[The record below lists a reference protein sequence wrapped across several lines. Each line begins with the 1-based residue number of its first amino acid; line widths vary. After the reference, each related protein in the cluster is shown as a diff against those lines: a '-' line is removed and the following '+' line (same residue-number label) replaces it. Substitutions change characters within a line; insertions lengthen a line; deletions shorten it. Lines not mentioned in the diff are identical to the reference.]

1 MDSIDKA
8 MHNLAAAQQE
18 LEQATPIA
26 FAEFLILLREKPY
39 PLVRNVFQIF
49 HDMVKSY
56 VGEGH
61 DEYPDDPESIHFL
74 GYDFAPLLV
83 DGTDQPFFTDRIFA
97 NRLMNL
103 AESFRSGA
111 QQNKIYIFDGPP
123 GCGKSTFLNNLLLR
137 FEEYC
142 NSDPGRRMEVVWRLD
157 RRSLGGRNPHE
168 SNPVIEK
175 LAKLLEHPHEEN
187 GADETIDTSPLG
199 DEQYIEVP
207 CPSHDNPLLLIPKEQ
222 RREFLDDLFE
232 NDEFKW
238 NLSYGKE
245 YDWVFRD
252 NPCTICSALYEAL
265 LSRLGSPFEVFQ
277 MIYARPYRF
286 NRRLGSGITVF
297 NPGDKPSRH
306 NVLSNQL
313 LQKRINALL
322 RDSNQVKY
330 VFSQYAK
337 TNDGIYALQDIKGHN
352 KDRLM
357 DLHNIISEGV
367 HKVDDI
373 EESVAS
379 LFLGVMNP
387 EDNRNLRGFQS
398 LSDRIEFVSIPYV
411 LEYNTEV
418 QIYRNIFGRY
428 IDESFLPRI
437 LENFARVI
445 ISTRLNKKSPA
456 MLDWIKK
463 PEKYKLYCDENL
475 HLLKMAIYGGVI
487 PSWLSEQDVK
497 AFTAKR
503 RRKIIAEAETEGDKG
518 FSGRDS
524 INIFHDILFGYA
536 KNGTHID
543 MEALCNFFTK
553 QRPELGKQIPDGFL
567 DSLLR
572 MYNYSIL
579 QEVKESLF
587 YYNEEQIGRDLQNYL
602 FALNYEVGSVE
613 TCTFTGDRVEITEDF
628 LDGIENRL
636 LGAGIERGRRLL
648 FREETQKEYTSRTL
662 TQEILVDEKVITE
675 TELYR
680 SLHERYVFH
689 VKEKVLEPFLENVN
703 FRRAIKDY
711 DRDEFHTYDQRIRND
726 VTYLV
731 TNLCDK
737 YGYNEQGAKEV
748 CIYVIDN
755 ELAQEFADQ

>member
-18 LEQATPIA
+18 AEQTAAVP
-26 FAEFLILLREKPY
+26 FADFLVLLRERPY

-56 VGEGH
+56 VGEGL
-61 DEYPDDPESIHFL
+61 DEYPDDPESIQFL

-83 DGTDQPFFTDRIFA
+83 AGTDQPFFTDRIFA

-103 AESFRSGA
+103 ADSFRSGA

-157 RRSLGGRNPHE
+157 RRSLGSRTTSE

-175 LAKLLEHPHEEN
+175 LAKLLDPVPAAEDGVETFA
-187 GADETIDTSPLG
+187 ADPAP
-199 DEQYIEVP
+199 DELYVEVP
-207 CPSHDNPLLLIPKEQ
+207 CPSHDNPLLMIPKER

-265 LSRLGSPFEVFQ
+265 LSRLGNPYEVFQ
-277 MIYARPYRF
+277 MLYARPYRF

-306 NVLSNQL
+306 NVLTNQM

-352 KDRLM
+352 KDRLL

-373 EESVAS
+373 EENVSS

-387 EDNRNLRGFQS
+387 EDNRNLRGLQS

-428 IDESFLPRI
+428 IDERFLPRV

-456 MLDWIKK
+456 MLEWIAK

-475 HLLKMAIYGGVI
+475 HLLKMAIYAGVI
-487 PSWLSEQDVK
+487 PTWLSEADVK
-497 AFTAKR
+497 GFTAKR
-503 RRKIIAEAETEGDKG
+503 RREIIAEAENEGDKG

-524 INIFHDILFGYA
+524 INIFHDLFFGYA
-536 KNGTHID
+536 RGDSHID
-543 MEALCNFFTK
+543 MDALCQFFT
-553 QRPELGKQIPDGFL
+553 QHRPDLGKQIPDGFL
-567 DSLLR
+567 DSLRR

-587 YYNEEQIGRDLQNYL
+587 YFNDEQISRDLQNYL
-602 FALNYEVGSVE
+602 FALNYEIGSVE
-613 TCTFTGDRVEITEDF
+613 RCTFTGDRVEISENF
-628 LDGIENRL
+628 LNGIENRL
-636 LGAGIERGRRLL
+636 LGAGMERGRRLL
-648 FREETQKEYTSRTL
+648 FREETQREYTSRTL
-662 TQEILVDEKVITE
+662 TQEILLEGKPITE
-675 TELYR
+675 TDLYDA
-680 SLHERYVFH
+680 LHERYVFH
-689 VKEKVLEPFLENVN
+689 VKEKVLEPFLDNAN

-711 DRDEFHTYDQRIRND
+711 DRDAFHTYDQRIRND
-726 VTYLV
+726 VTYLI

-737 YGYNEQGAKEV
+737 YGYNEQGAQEV

-755 ELAQEFADQ
+755 ELAKEFADQ